1 MTMLKRIVIFLALA
15 LPFMANAQYGVGDW
29 RIHTI
34 FVGSAAERVID
45 TPDKVYYLVSNNLF
59 CYDKE
64 TEENEAYNK
73 RNYLSD
79 VTISQIYYNYEKK
92 YLLVA
97 YVNSNI
103 DIILDSG
110 KVVNLPDI
118 KNAVMTQSKTI
129 NHVNFAK
136 DKAFVATNFGYVVI
150 NDVKME
156 MQESRVFNTPIYS
169 VAQVGDVM
177 LISANK
183 LYYGLAS
190 DYHETLASYKST
202 SNSNS
207 KLIPLNDNKF
217 FYITGW
223 FYVFTINKD
232 DSGNISFSSTQI
244 AQAAPKDVQPTPTGF
259 IANFKDAGYYYTF
272 DAEGNNAT
280 KVTATKE
287 LFSCHPRGDGTM
299 WAVGANGLHRAGDQ
313 ANYFKPNGIQFA
325 NPFHIAYNS
334 LSKKAYVATT
344 ATNAFFATNT
354 ATAISSYD
362 GTTWENVTPTTNYS
376 SGSFHMVFDPEIE
389 DTYYL
394 STWTKG
400 LAKIKGREVVR
411 AYNAT
416 NTPMVARSGA
426 MHPIHAFDRYGNLW
440 VCQSYENP
448 DHPVMVVPRAKLLK
462 SNTTA
467 SDWYTP
473 NVPTVDQGSTKRASF
488 VVTKNN
494 TSDVKVFNSGD
505 FQRAFV
511 FWKNENGNISNAN
524 PPYRTY
530 TSFHDQDEKG
540 FEWTYVLCM
549 TEDLDGRVWVGCVQG
564 IFSFDPAQAF
574 DDSFRINHTK
584 VPRNDGTD
592 LADYL
597 LDGIQVN
604 CIAVDGANRKW
615 IGTNESGL
623 FLVSPDGSQILKQF
637 NTGNSYLSSNTIYN
651 VCCNT
656 DNNSVYII
664 TPTGVY
670 EYFSDSTPA
679 EPDYSNVY
687 AYPNPVR
694 PDFTGLVT
702 IKGLM
707 DNSLLKIT
715 DAGGNVVK
723 QLRSTGGM
731 ATWDCCGD
739 NGERVKTGVYYV
751 MASQAQG
758 GKQASVTKLVIIK

>member
-1 MTMLKRIVIFLALA
+1 
-15 LPFMANAQYGVGDW
+15 
-29 RIHTI
+29 
-34 FVGSAAERVID
+34 
-45 TPDKVYYLVSNNLF
+45 
-59 CYDKE
+59 
-64 TEENEAYNK
+64 
-73 RNYLSD
+73 
-79 VTISQIYYNYEKK
+79 
-92 YLLVA
+92 
-97 YVNSNI
+97 
-103 DIILDSG
+103 
-110 KVVNLPDI
+110 
-118 KNAVMTQSKTI
+118 
-129 NHVNFAK
+129 
-136 DKAFVATNFGYVVI
+136 
-150 NDVKME
+150 
-156 MQESRVFNTPIYS
+156 
-169 VAQVGDVM
+169 
-177 LISANK
+177 
-183 LYYGLAS
+183 
-190 DYHETLASYKST
+190 
-202 SNSNS
+202 
-207 KLIPLNDNKF
+207 
-217 FYITGW
+217 
-223 FYVFTINKD
+223 
-232 DSGNISFSSTQI
+232 
-244 AQAAPKDVQPTPTGF
+244 
-259 IANFKDAGYYYTF
+259 
-272 DAEGNNAT
+272 
-280 KVTATKE
+280 
-287 LFSCHPRGDGTM
+287 
-299 WAVGANGLHRAGDQ
+299 
-313 ANYFKPNGIQFA
+313 
-325 NPFHIAYNS
+325 
-334 LSKKAYVATT
+334 
-344 ATNAFFATNT
+344 
-354 ATAISSYD
+354 
-362 GTTWENVTPTTNYS
+362 
-376 SGSFHMVFDPEIE
+376 
-389 DTYYL
+389 
-394 STWTKG
+394 
-400 LAKIKGREVVR
+400 
-411 AYNAT
+411 
-416 NTPMVARSGA
+416 
-426 MHPIHAFDRYGNLW
+426 
-440 VCQSYENP
+440 
-448 DHPVMVVPRAKLLK
+448 
-462 SNTTA
+462 
-467 SDWYTP
+467 
-473 NVPTVDQGSTKRASF
+473 
-488 VVTKNN
+488 
-494 TSDVKVFNSGD
+494 
-505 FQRAFV
+505 
-511 FWKNENGNISNAN
+511 
-524 PPYRTY
+524 
-530 TSFHDQDEKG
+530 
-540 FEWTYVLCM
+540 M